1 MLFFDTFS
9 TKVGVYNLILESFD
23 ELSLEKLTLRTDV
36 IQITVISAT
45 SLCTFAEPLQPEVVW
60 FGKARSWDLPLIE
73 SGSVP
78 LKEITI
84 VADSL
89 ID

>member
-9 TKVGVYNLILESFD
+9 ATVGVYNLILESFD
-23 ELSLEKLTLRTDV
+23 ELSLEKPTLRTDV

-60 FGKARSWDLPLIE
+60 FGKARSWDLPPIE